1 MKPVSQYSA
10 ACVGLSTEAFVQQ
23 FPGPFLVH
31 SSRTGGDLQPK
42 SGARTMDALVIPE
55 EAPSG
60 EDDEITVFT
69 VKQFVSSRGPLAVGS
84 GRDCA
89 VRISA
94 ASISRIH
101 AFLRR
106 EVRGWIL
113 EDAGSTTGTWVNG
126 AALESRAS
134 RPVES
139 GDHVSLGSLDFTF
152 LPAADF
158 QAFVRALAA
167 TRDGRLDR
175 LAAETSFK

>member
-10 ACVGLSTEAFVQQ
+10 ACVGLPPDVFVQQ

-31 SSRTGGDLQPK
+31 SSLTGGDLQPK
-42 SGARTMDALVIPE
+42 SGARTIDALVIPE
-55 EAPSG
+55 EAPNS
-60 EDDEITVFT
+60 EDEEITVFT
-69 VKQFVSSRGPLAVGS
+69 VKQFVASRGLLAIGS

-126 AALESRAS
+126 DALESRAS
-134 RPVES
+134 HAVAT
-139 GDHVSLGSLDFTF
+139 GDHVSLGTLDFTF
-152 LPAADF
+152 LTAADF
-158 QAFVRALAA
+158 QVFVRA
-167 TRDGRLDR
+167 R
-175 LAAETSFK
+175 SKS